1 MTVLVTVRVTGDAK
15 GLESVDPSVFESVVA
30 KAEGMGATKHRFFTN
45 GSEILVVDEW
55 PDQAT
60 FQEFFEGTPEV
71 PEVMAAAGVTEQP
84 TIEFWERA
92 GVEDA
97 VNWD

>member
-1 MTVLVTVRVTGDAK
+1 MSVLMALRVTGDAK
-15 GLESVDPSVFESVVA
+15 GLETVDPDVFKNVVA
-30 KAEGMGATKHRFFTN
+30 KAVAMGATKHRFFTN
-45 GSEILVVDEW
+45 GTEVLVLDEW
-55 PDQAT
+55 PDRET
-60 FQEFFEGTPEV
+60 FQKFFEETPEI

-84 TIEFWERA
+84 VIEFWDRA